1 MFSYVGFTPQ
11 EIVVGNQTTF
21 NIKLLP
27 DAASLE
33 EVVITTF
40 GTAKKNSFTG
50 SATKIDAK
58 DLAPRPITNVG

>member
-1 MFSYVGFTPQ
+1 M
-11 EIVVGNQTTF
+11 GNQTTF